1 MRRGK
6 NARNA
11 LWYLF
16 FLMGIVSMAWVPRIP
31 EIKHQLALSDGGLGV
46 ILLGSTFGALIG
58 SQVGGRLTH
67 TCGSQRIAAVGALFM
82 PGGLFLMG
90 AAHQVLQ
97 LFTALFIMGFG
108 YVMLDITVNTQAVAV
123 EKILDR
129 RWMSTF
135 HGSWSVGSFVS
146 TVTGGLLAHVISP
159 QTELKVVAVIAF
171 ILYIPGIYFLLSG
184 NEDEHKGEDGTSE
197 GKLSFFDKTSLPL
210 WAIGLGL
217 LGCLLPE
224 GAASDWGGVLLHEHM
239 GIGKGADAIAF
250 ATFALA
256 MITSRFLG
264 DHWLA
269 KYGPRRTVRVGGFF
283 AGITWGL
290 SIAIAV
296 PLSAHAKVP
305 AAIIICIGFAAAGL
319 GIGPMVPAFMNA
331 AARVPGVAP
340 SVALARVNIIGL
352 AAYFIGPTLTGG
364 VSQLTSLPIA
374 LYISVLLLI
383 FTGYQSRVI
392 ASIDEAVA

>member
-1 MRRGK
+1 MGS
-6 NARNA
+6 AHHIVQ
-11 LWYLF
+11 LF
-16 FLMGIVSMAWVPRIP
+16 F
-31 EIKHQLALSDGGLGV
+31 
-46 ILLGSTFGALIG
+46 
-58 SQVGGRLTH
+58 
-67 TCGSQRIAAVGALFM
+67 
-82 PGGLFLMG
+82 GLF
-90 AAHQVLQ
+90 V
-97 LFTALFIMGFG
+97 MGFG
-108 YVMLDITVNTQAVAV
+108 YIMLDVTVNTQAVAV
-123 EKILDR
+123 EKILNR

-146 TVTGGLLAHVISP
+146 TVSGGLLAHIISP
-159 QTELKVVAVIAF
+159 QSELKAVAIIGF

-184 NEDEHKGEDGTSE
+184 NEDEHKGVDGTSQ
-197 GKLSFFDKTSLPL
+197 GKLSFFDKTSFPL

-239 GIGKGADAIAF
+239 GIGKGVDAIAF
-250 ATFALA
+250 ATFSLA

-264 DHWLA
+264 DHWLE

-283 AGITWGL
+283 AGATWGL

-352 AAYFIGPTLTGG
+352 AAFFIGPTLTGG

-374 LYISVLLLI
+374 LYISVSLLI

-392 ASIDEAVA
+392 SADKSLLPGAPNSA